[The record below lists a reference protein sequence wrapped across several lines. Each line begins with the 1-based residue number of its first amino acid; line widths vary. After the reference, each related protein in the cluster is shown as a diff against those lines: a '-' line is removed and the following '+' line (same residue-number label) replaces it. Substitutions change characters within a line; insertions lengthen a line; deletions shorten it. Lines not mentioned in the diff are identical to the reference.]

1 MLKKTKMRDM
11 PVVTIHLEPSD
22 KQALKLEAEK
32 RGLQL
37 IPYCRMLLLASLNR
51 EDKK

>member
-1 MLKKTKMRDM
+1 MITTKVREL
-11 PVVTIHLEPSD
+11 PVITIHIEPGD
-22 KQALKLEAEK
+22 KHALKLEAEK

-37 IPYCRMLLLASLNR
+37 VPYCRMLLLDSLNR